1 MTTDSDITIEKLIEK
16 IELYGKKSFELSKL
30 KIIRDAIVLFTGF
43 MAASGTI
50 LILLL
55 FFLMLSISVAI
66 FLGEL
71 LDKLS
76 YGFFIVAGF
85 YLILFILAYFF
96 MHKCI
101 KRPLANLIIEKIFSK
116 NKHGKA

>member
-16 IELYGKKSFELSKL
+16 IELYGRKSFELSKL
-30 KIIRDAIVLFTGF
+30 KIIRDTIVFFTGF
-43 MAASGTI
+43 MASCGTI
-50 LILLL
+50 LMILL

-76 YGFFIVAGF
+76 YGFFIVSAF
-85 YLILFILAYFF
+85 YLMLFGLSYFCID
-96 MHKCI
+96 KYI
-101 KRPLANLIIEKIFSK
+101 KRPLANLIIKKIFSK
-116 NKHGKA
+116 NKNGKA